1 MKKRI
6 LATWLLLA
14 FCFAWLLPQAALA
27 DVLKDNL
34 PEVGSGSY
42 VVIDGDTGETL
53 FGKKYDAKFDPATL
67 TQMMTA
73 VLIIEHGDLKE
84 KVTAP
89 SMPAAI
95 NSGNTVYIR
104 KNEEFELGDL
114 LEAIVVYNAND
125 AAYAA
130 AVHLGGSVEG
140 FVEMMNKEAKKLD
153 MNNTTFKS
161 PYGSAKGQEST
172 ALDMARLAAKAS
184 SLEKYVELTMKP
196 SMNWNGEM
204 FAQEDLPNACGF
216 QQLMEEG
223 IGLKFSNE
231 QSDAD
236 VSQHLAASLSK
247 GGRTVVAV
255 VTDASND
262 SQLYNDMQNVLNFGM
277 NNTKTTKVLR
287 KNEPVST
294 IKFDE
299 KKSLKV
305 ATKKDYSVTVASQ
318 LTTDIK
324 TNVILDGIQPP
335 VKTGDK
341 VGVVQ
346 VFNGDE
352 ELKTVPLYAMG
363 DVKKSRNIWVGIAI
377 LLAILYILS
386 IFARSFQQLRKRAN
400 RSGQAARKAI
410 SGVRK
415 PVRKP
420 QVLSKDEQPRDKKR
434 KRRSTDSHDS
444 RENRDNPSLGSSEGR
459 RGLEQKVQENKTKR
473 NTYTIHREYPG
484 EDR

>member
-1 MKKRI
+1 MEKRI
-6 LATWLLLA
+6 LAMWLLLA
-14 FCFAWLLPQAALA
+14 FCVAWLLPQAASA

-53 FGKKYDAKFDPATL
+53 FGKKYDTKFDPATL

-73 VLIIEHGDLKE
+73 VLILEHGNLKE

-104 KNEEFELGDL
+104 KNEEFQLGEL

-140 FVEMMNKEAKKLD
+140 FVEMMNKEAEKLD
-153 MNNTTFKS
+153 MNNTTFVS
-161 PYGSAKGQEST
+161 PYGSAKGQKST

-184 SLEKYVELTMKP
+184 SFDKYVELTMKP

-204 FAQEDLPNACGF
+204 FAQEDLPNACAF
-216 QQLMEEG
+216 QQVMEEG

-231 QSDAD
+231 KNEKD
-236 VSQHLAASLSK
+236 VAQHLAAAVSK
-247 GGRTVVAV
+247 GGRTVVGV
-255 VTDASND
+255 LVDSSNQ
-262 SQLYNDMQNVLNFGM
+262 SILYQEMENVLNFGI
-277 NNTKTTKVLR
+277 NNTKSTKVLR
-287 KNEPVST
+287 KKEPIST
-294 IKFDE
+294 IQFDE
-299 KKSLKV
+299 KKSLQV
-305 ATKKDYSVTVASQ
+305 ATKKDYSVTVANQ
-318 LTTDIK
+318 EMADIR

-335 VKTGDK
+335 VKSGDK

-352 ELKTVPLYAMG
+352 ELKAVPLYALG
-363 DVKKSRNIWVGIAI
+363 DVKKDRNIWIAVAI
-377 LLAILYILS
+377 LLALLYILS
-386 IFARSFQQLRKRAN
+386 IFARSFQQLRKRMDKS
-400 RSGQAARKAI
+400 RKAAQKAI
-410 SGVRK
+410 SGARR
-415 PVRKP
+415 PARKP
-420 QVLSKDEQPRDKKR
+420 QVLNKNDRPRSKGSKGLTSNKR
-434 KRRSTDSHDS
+434 
-444 RENRDNPSLGSSEGR
+444 ENPSLGSNEGR

>member
-14 FCFAWLLPQAALA
+14 FCFAWLLPQAAAA

-53 FGKKYDAKFDPATL
+53 FGKKYDTKFDPATL

-153 MNNTTFKS
+153 MNNTTFAS
-161 PYGSAKGQEST
+161 PYGSAKGQKST
-172 ALDMARLAAKAS
+172 ALDMARLASKAS

-204 FAQEDLPNACGF
+204 FAQEDLPNACAF
-216 QQLMEEG
+216 QQMMEQG

-231 QSDAD
+231 KNEAD
-236 VSQHLAASLSK
+236 VAQHLAASMSK
-247 GGRTVVAV
+247 GGRTIVAV
-255 VTDASND
+255 VVDSSNE
-262 SQLYNDMQNVLNFGM
+262 SLLYSDMENVLNFGM

-287 KNEPVST
+287 KKEPVST
-294 IKFDE
+294 IQFDE
-299 KKSLKV
+299 KKSLQV

-318 LTTDIK
+318 APTDIR

-335 VKTGDK
+335 IKTGDK

-346 VFNGDE
+346 VFNGED
-352 ELKTVPLYAMG
+352 ELKSVPLYALG

-386 IFARSFQQLRKRAN
+386 IFARSFQQLRKRMDQP
-400 RSGQAARKAI
+400 RKAAQKAI
-410 SGVRK
+410 SGARR

-420 QVLSKDEQPRDKKR
+420 QVLDKNDRPRDKSR
-434 KRRSTDSHDS
+434 KRRTSENRDS
-444 RENRDNPSLGSSEGR
+444 RDNRDNPSLGSNEGR